1 MPWHGDKSG
10 RAISSAGYSKSGSAH
25 ALSAE
30 AHSTVLLRQA
40 RQSIIEKKDS
50 PASLALKLSTAA
62 FHHSVDRSGQTPYSQ
77 GASEAFD
84 MVYSGV
90 PPFHTHPLS
99 LLHHFQRCFM
109 HVSEGHCQ
117 GTWLTQDVW
126 QMLQS
131 LDDHSQ
137 MCCPAVMPKFTWL
150 HRDTE
155 PSLCRRQDG

>member
-1 MPWHGDKSG
+1 MHV
-10 RAISSAGYSKSGSAH
+10 H
-25 ALSAE
+25 ADDPQP
-30 AHSTVLLRQA
+30 TVLLRQA

-90 PPFHTHPLS
+90 TPFCIYYLS
-99 LLHHFQRCFM
+99 LLHLFHQCFM

-117 GTWLTQDVW
+117 GTELIHDVW
-126 QMLQS
+126 QMLRS
-131 LDDHSQ
+131 LVHDCQ
-137 MCCPAVMPKFTWL
+137 MCCLAFMHNFIRL

-155 PSLCRRQDG
+155 PSLRRRQDG